1 MDSIKNL
8 ISNNTEQNNFKV
20 LNNTIVQGFQQIIKN
35 QNIIYNLLNN
45 FIKSKNNNNIAVR
58 PIRFLTPRQL
68 YFMTKDGYTIDEIS
82 LISGFEYDDITKKI
96 NQYVQNN
103 T

>member
-35 QNIIYNLLNN
+35 QTTIYNL
-45 FIKSKNNNNIAVR
+45 IQSKNHIAVR